1 MRTNINLA
9 SQPYEDA
16 QQYAVYYGSIVFLLA
31 VLTAALIWFTF
42 HSVRRTS
49 DLTRQIN
56 QVHSQLATL
65 DREKVSGERM
75 LAMPQNH
82 GTVAKSEY
90 LNSIFARKAFSW
102 TLVFSDMEKL
112 MPPGLRVLSIA
123 PTLDDQNQ
131 LQVHITVGGESR
143 ERAIELVQNLEKT
156 PRFRNVQL
164 RSDQMNVDSR
174 GNVQGRGSSSTTSE
188 FTDPIRFD
196 ISANYFPSTQNSAP
210 AANVTAAAPGEN
222 ATVAENGGKQ

>member
-16 QQYAVYYGSIVFLLA
+16 QEYAVYYGSIVFLLMI
-31 VLTAALIWFTF
+31 VTAALIWFTF

-56 QVHSQLATL
+56 HVKGQIAAL
-65 DREKVSGERM
+65 DREKANAEQM

-90 LNSIFARKAFSW
+90 LNTIFARKAFSW
-102 TLVFSDMEKL
+102 TLVFSDMEKI
-112 MPPGLRVLSIA
+112 MPPGLRVLSITPA
-123 PTLDDQNQ
+123 LDDQNQ
-131 LQVHITVGGESR
+131 LQVHIMVGGESR
-143 ERAIELVQNLEKT
+143 DRAIELVQNLEKT

-164 RSDQMNVDSR
+164 RSDQMNLETPGSS
-174 GNVQGRGSSSTTSE
+174 VQGGTTAE
-188 FTDPIRFD
+188 TRDPIRFD
-196 ISANYFPSTQNSAP
+196 ILAYYSPSVQNTIASASTVAVAPSD
-210 AANVTAAAPGEN
+210 EN
-222 ATVAENGGKQ
+222 ATIAQKGDKQ